1 MVTWDTLKFFESD
14 EFHHIVTHLQFQ
26 KDQGRS
32 VLPADEDILN
42 AFYYTPFHQV
52 KVVILGQDPYP
63 NSDHAHGLAFSVPE
77 EVTKFPP
84 SLKNI
89 FKELQDDIGCL
100 EPTVGCLVS
109 WAQQGVLLLN
119 TSLTV
124 MEGSS
129 GSDAT
134 LGWMGL
140 VNEAIKAL
148 SEYRDNLVFIL
159 WGNKAKAK
167 SVYINGRKHL
177 VLRGSHPS
185 PLSVHRGGFFGT
197 KPFSQ
202 TNTYLKENG
211 IEPIEWCLP

>member
-1 MVTWDTLKFFESD
+1 MVTWDQLKFLNSD
-14 EFHHIVTHLQFQ
+14 EFYDICRQLQM
-26 KDQGRS
+26 DRDRGYS

-89 FKELQDDIGCL
+89 FKELQDDIDCL
-100 EPTVGCLVS
+100 EPTVGSLVP

-124 MEGSS
+124 LEGSI
-129 GSDAT
+129 GSHAT
-134 LGWMGL
+134 LGWMRL
-140 VNEAIKAL
+140 VNEAIHAL
-148 SEYRDNLVFIL
+148 SENRDNLVFIL
-159 WGNKAKAK
+159 WGAKAK
-167 SVYINGRKHL
+167 TKATFINKKRHL
-177 VLRGSHPS
+177 VITGAHPS
-185 PLSVHRGGFFGT
+185 PLAANRGGFFGT
-197 KPFSQ
+197 NPFST
-202 TNTYLKENG
+202 TNEYLKKNG
-211 IEPIEWCLP
+211 IEQIEWCLP